1 MDEWRLHKEWSSRL
15 HQFSALPSGA
25 WYTALSLASAL
36 LFSSR
41 RISETTVKSNISQVI
56 LTIMKRQ
63 SIIETMKVTSQLPFG
78 SSRDWNL
85 SLSPST
91 LSKFSLQYSTSVY
104 KKVQSVCMNVPL
116 NQSEWLTVIFY
127 DMLCSD
133 KRLYNVCK
141 GQRRFIVVPWA
152 ASCQTQTCW
161 SN

>member
-1 MDEWRLHKEWSSRL
+1 MILSSPSV
-15 HQFSALPSGA
+15 FSIAFRSLIHCS
-25 WYTALSLASAL
+25 LSLASAL

-91 LSKFSLQYSTSVY
+91 VAVDSLLSKFSLQYSTSVY